1 MQSERGTR
9 PPTNCNFPRLLQL
22 VGGQAM
28 IEYLLVAAAVIAA
41 LVLVVPSL
49 GTAVR
54 GVLTNA
60 VGQVK

>member
-1 MQSERGTR
+1 
-9 PPTNCNFPRLLQL
+9 
-22 VGGQAM
+22 M